1 MITNCIQLD
10 FNKENDLK
18 VPSVQYD
25 SGSRFVKIK
34 LQRNKSPFE
43 IDGYR
48 VTVVANKVDGT
59 EIMNDCTILDGV
71 NGVVQFEITEQF
83 NAVEG
88 VVDCQ
93 LKLFKGKTLLTS
105 MPFSINVVKS
115 VSTKEIVSSNEL
127 KTLVNALG
135 EVQDID
141 NRFAQTNAQLS
152 RDKQDLI
159 NRIDNIIALPDGAT
173 TADAELIDIRLGN
186 QRNFTSAG
194 EAVRKPLKSVS
205 ERKFTPRNIDGKLN
219 VLNDL
224 TLFEKKTYDTNHSVG
239 MEQDVTNMPVNNNGY
254 SYSPL
259 QIRDEL
265 GLIYSDLY
273 LSHVINQGVPIAI
286 FYGYDGKAVKVLYGN
301 EFSERTNVKLPIP
314 DNAYY
319 VGFIQWYQTT
329 SPKEFTV
336 KQKKIKLD
344 WLDLDLPT
352 PDGTTTADA
361 ELIDIRLGNQRNF
374 TSAGEAVRK
383 PLKSVSERKFTPRNI
398 DGKLNVLNDLTLFE
412 KKTYDTNH
420 SVGMEQDVTNMPV
433 NNNGYSYSPLQIRDE
448 LGLIYSDLYL
458 SHVINQGV
466 PIAIFY
472 GYDGKAVKVLYGNE
486 FSERTNVKLPI
497 PDNAYYVGFIQ
508 WYQTTSPKEFTVK
521 QKKIKL
527 DWLDLDLPTK
537 GSNRVVT
544 VKKDGTG
551 DFTSVVDAINS
562 INDASASN
570 VYDVKIYSG
579 TYNIFEELGGEA
591 FFKAITNSTN
601 WKDCGIHL
609 KPYINLIGIG
619 EVVMLC
625 EVDASKTTAVAVTQ
639 SSMINMYG
647 TNKIENL
654 KMICRNMRYAIHDET
669 GGVEDYDYHKREI
682 LRCEVTHRGN
692 DSGFWS
698 QANPYACGFDTG
710 NEIIFKN
717 STFIAQGWGNA
728 VSFHD
733 RVSNTD
739 ATTIEIDGCKFISKG
754 QDSLRFGTVGT
765 GNQHMVYINN
775 SDFSDRI
782 VLNEETESSGVGCSY
797 KVVGANNTKA
807 VHLVVHS
814 KDNDTSLHL
823 PIFTGEKSYVCCRN
837 EVSKIQKHKAYEL
850 SAKGK
855 AYPTIAT
862 GNRFDYIAL
871 EDIAKGSSGVIFH
884 RGYIEQS
891 ILGVTTSIGDKVS
904 FVNGKFVVS
913 EENVVGINDGAS
925 EGYVLIF

>member
-159 NRIDNIIALPDGAT
+159 NRIDNIIALPDGA
-173 TADAELIDIRLGN
+173 
-186 QRNFTSAG
+186 
-194 EAVRKPLKSVS
+194 
-205 ERKFTPRNIDGKLN
+205 
-219 VLNDL
+219 
-224 TLFEKKTYDTNHSVG
+224 
-239 MEQDVTNMPVNNNGY
+239 
-254 SYSPL
+254 
-259 QIRDEL
+259 
-265 GLIYSDLY
+265 
-273 LSHVINQGVPIAI
+273 
-286 FYGYDGKAVKVLYGN
+286 
-301 EFSERTNVKLPIP
+301 
-314 DNAYY
+314 
-319 VGFIQWYQTT
+319 
-329 SPKEFTV
+329 
-336 KQKKIKLD
+336 
-344 WLDLDLPT
+344 
-352 PDGTTTADA
+352 TTADA